1 MLKLNSAIY
10 PIRKEFPHVPTE
22 RIDRHPR
29 TGDGA
34 NFVRRVVGIGG
45 YRRPFL
51 RANRGQ
57 RNVLQGLRANRR
69 GSAVF
74 FARCHRRSS
83 RCPKPTAKLTLE
95 RIWQAVEKGKGRPS
109 KLVTR
114 QATYVMSPQQSLK
127 PEQRLPAGRYS
138 LLMSSIENR
147 DTAQRVADELYKI
160 GGVQRVSV
168 DIAQSTFFVQSANGV
183 SISPWALATAAER
196 AQGEP
201 VSIGGPYGLLTIE
214 RPVESKAAAAGVP
227 AYPVN
232 QGVGR

>member
-1 MLKLNSAIY
+1 MFRLNELIAIRVLAMALILSGASSALAATDGPFYVQIVASEMCCKGCAQTVAAQLY
-10 PIRKEFPHVPTE
+10 SLPGVTDVRADVP
-22 RIDRHPR
+22 
-29 TGDGA
+29 
-34 NFVRRVVGIGG
+34 
-45 YRRPFL
+45 
-51 RANRGQ
+51 NRL
-57 RNVLQGLRANRR
+57 VSVTA
-69 GSAVF
+69 
-74 FARCHRRSS
+74 
-83 RCPKPTAKLTLE
+83 KPSAKLTLE

>member
-1 MLKLNSAIY
+1 MFRLNELIAIRVLAMALILSGASAALAATDGPFYVQIVASEMCCKGCAQTVAAQLY
-10 PIRKEFPHVPTE
+10 SLPGVTDVRADVP
-22 RIDRHPR
+22 
-29 TGDGA
+29 
-34 NFVRRVVGIGG
+34 
-45 YRRPFL
+45 
-51 RANRGQ
+51 NRL
-57 RNVLQGLRANRR
+57 VSVTA
-69 GSAVF
+69 
-74 FARCHRRSS
+74 
-83 RCPKPTAKLTLE
+83 KPSPKLTLE

-232 QGVGR
+232 

>member
-1 MLKLNSAIY
+1 MFRLNELIAIRVLAMALILSGASSALAATDGPFYVQIVASEMCCKGCAQTVAAQLY
-10 PIRKEFPHVPTE
+10 SLPGVTDVRADVP
-22 RIDRHPR
+22 
-29 TGDGA
+29 
-34 NFVRRVVGIGG
+34 
-45 YRRPFL
+45 
-51 RANRGQ
+51 NRL
-57 RNVLQGLRANRR
+57 VSVTA
-69 GSAVF
+69 
-74 FARCHRRSS
+74 
-83 RCPKPTAKLTLE
+83 KPSPKLTLE

-183 SISPWALATAAER
+183 SISPWALGTAAER

-232 QGVGR
+232 